1 MDKRIRH
8 TPGQIEGLL
17 REAEALAAAGR
28 TQNEIAQTLGISVM
42 TFHRWRKSRSLHA
55 PRNVAPS
62 ATQAAETEA
71 DLAAR
76 FTELQTENG
85 RLRRLVTDLLL
96 EKMRLEDEAAGTPV
110 DQELSRNRL
119 ERKVG

>member
-8 TPGQIEGLL
+8 TPGQIDGLL
-17 REAEALAAAGR
+17 REAEALAAEGR

-42 TFHRWRKSRSLHA
+42 TFHRWRKSRNLQA
-55 PRNVAPS
+55 PRNVALS
-62 ATQAAETEA
+62 ATQAADTEA

-110 DQELSRNRL
+110 DQELSRHHL